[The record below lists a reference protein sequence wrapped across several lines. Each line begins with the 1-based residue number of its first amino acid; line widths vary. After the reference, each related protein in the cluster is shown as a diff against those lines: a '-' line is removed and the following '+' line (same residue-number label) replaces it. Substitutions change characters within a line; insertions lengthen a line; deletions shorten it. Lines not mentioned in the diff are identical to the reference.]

1 MSWGFKEEI
10 LFSLTNRYTI
20 DRADANIYQEVVP
33 ADDRSVKP
41 LL

>member
-10 LFSLTNRYTI
+10 LFSLTNHIQLTEQMPI
-20 DRADANIYQEVVP
+20 FIEVVP